1 MFENVDKIRHTRKK
15 YNLKMFQSGVG
26 TFREMEEL
34 ESNIF
39 REGAIPQ
46 KFKELMALGISIT
59 HSCYG

>member
-1 MFENVDKIRHTRKK
+1 MFDDVGKIRHTRKK
-15 YNLKMFQSGVG
+15 YNFKMFQSGVG

>member
-1 MFENVDKIRHTRKK
+1 MFEDIGKIRQTRKK
-15 YNLKMFQSGVG
+15 YNYKMFRSGVE

-34 ESNIF
+34 EANIF

-46 KFKELMALGISIT
+46 KFKELIALGISIT